1 MSKIQ
6 KKFGQITSPLWA
18 EYKFFTFFKVWA
30 KYNSEK
36 KFEQNTNRKKKFGQ
50 NTMYPFKHL
59 TTEERDFATE
69 LAEVSLE
76 NLQTKTSICE
86 QLHEN
91 LELATEIR

>member
-1 MSKIQ
+1 
-6 KKFGQITSPLWA
+6 
-18 EYKFFTFFKVWA
+18 
-30 KYNSEK
+30 
-36 KFEQNTNRKKKFGQ
+36 
-50 NTMYPFKHL
+50 MYPFKHL